1 MATNIVEETLAS
13 SLDSVSAV
21 FNARG
26 ASVHNI
32 SVNGT
37 YVGSVYV
44 EKSFDS
50 GSTWNVCNVF
60 TNTDVIQTVICREI
74 EPNIQYRFRFG
85 VYTSG
90 DPYVRISEGG
100 RF

>member
-1 MATNIVEETLAS
+1 MANKVEETLAS

-21 FNARG
+21 FEARG
-26 ASVHNI
+26 ACVHNI

-37 YVGSVYV
+37 YVGSVYL

-60 TNTDVIQTVICREI
+60 SNTNDIQTLICREI
-74 EPNIQYRFRFG
+74 EAKIQYRFRFAI
-85 VYTSG
+85 YTSG
-90 DPYVRISEGG
+90 SPNVRISEGG